1 MNRSVVPVTMVKDF
15 VRDMCGSTTVQITSL
30 APLDPHTQNYMNDD
44 ERRFKLLG
52 SHQLTQT
59 DYTMLE
65 NAIFLIA
72 TKYPK

>member
-1 MNRSVVPVTMVKDF
+1 MEWSSRLDQPVESFCERSKQVSVPSMV
-15 VRDMCGSTTVQITSL
+15 RT
-30 APLDPHTQNYMNDD
+30 HTFTND
-44 ERRFKLLG
+44 ERRFKFG
-52 SHQLTQT
+52 CSHQLTQT